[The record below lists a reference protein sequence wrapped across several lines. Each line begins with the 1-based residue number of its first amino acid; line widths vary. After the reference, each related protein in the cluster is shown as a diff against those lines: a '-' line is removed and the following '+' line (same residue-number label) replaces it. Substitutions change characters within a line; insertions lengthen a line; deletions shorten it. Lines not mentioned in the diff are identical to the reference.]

1 MLMTYFPEIIDWID
15 ESIFADIDTGKLVC
29 FVNKL
34 EQDGYYNSQ
43 AVQKLHDR
51 LIYSDF
57 VKRNSDR
64 ITKPITQLKHN
75 KLKV

>member
-15 ESIFADIDTGKLVC
+15 ESIFADIDTGKLVG

-34 EQDGYYNSQ
+34 EQDCYYNSQ

-57 VKRNSDR
+57 TKQNLKRVTEPSAR
-64 ITKPITQLKHN
+64 QKQG

>member
-1 MLMTYFPEIIDWID
+1 MTYFPEIIDWID
-15 ESIFADIDTGKLVC
+15 ESIFADIDMGKLVC

-43 AVQKLHDR
+43 TVQKLHDR
-51 LIYSDF
+51 LMYSDF
-57 VKRNSDR
+57 IKQNVKRVTEPSAR
-64 ITKPITQLKHN
+64 QKQG

>member
-1 MLMTYFPEIIDWID
+1 MTYFPEIIDWID
-15 ESIFADIDTGKLVC
+15 ESIFADIDTGKLVG

-34 EQDGYYNSQ
+34 EQDCYYNSQ

-57 VKRNSDR
+57 IKQNLKRVTEPSAR
-64 ITKPITQLKHN
+64 QKQG